1 VAASS
6 LTTPTFLA
14 LAALIVAAAPA
25 CAQPGR
31 AVPVVGSV
39 LPAEPDE
46 FRMGD
51 YNSEVPAGVSGAQVI
66 VTAEELERYIATAQP
81 ALLDVYPAPNR
92 PEELADD
99 VLWFEPSRETL
110 PEAFWLA
117 NVGMGPAPAALETLL
132 ADTLEAVTAGDKSF
146 PVVIFCEP
154 RCWHSWNAAKRAVRL
169 GYDNVH
175 WYKGGVEAWRVA
187 GLPLATVR
195 PVRPQ

>member
-1 VAASS
+1 
-6 LTTPTFLA
+6 LA
-14 LAALIVAAAPA
+14 LAVLILATAPA
-25 CAQPGR
+25 CAQPDR
-31 AVPVVGSV
+31 APASASL
-39 LPAEPDE
+39 LPAEPDDL
-46 FRMGD
+46 RMGD

-66 VTAEELERYIATAQP
+66 VTAEELERFIAAAQP

-92 PEELADD
+92 PEDLGED
-99 VLWFEPSRETL
+99 VLWFEPSRATL

-132 ADTLEAVTAGDKSF
+132 ADTLEAVTAGDRSF

-175 WYKGGVEAWRVA
+175 WYKGGVEAWRTA
-187 GLPLATVR
+187 GLPLASVR